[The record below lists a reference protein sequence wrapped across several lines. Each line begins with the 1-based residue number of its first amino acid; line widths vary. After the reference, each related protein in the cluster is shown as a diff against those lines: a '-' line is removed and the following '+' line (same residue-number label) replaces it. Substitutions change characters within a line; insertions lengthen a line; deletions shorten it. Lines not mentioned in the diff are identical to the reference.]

1 MYQNKVIPPLT
12 EYQPAKQY
20 LFYLLSRREY
30 SKIEL
35 QRKLDQRSCPS
46 SIQAQLLAELSEDG
60 LQSDHRFA
68 VSIVKYKAA
77 AGYGPN
83 VIKQI
88 LKQHQITVD
97 LDDLQAETEVDW
109 TEVIFYCYQKKFA
122 DKPIKDYKDK
132 QKRYRFLYSRGF
144 PSDLIQQVF

>member
-12 EYQPAKQY
+12 EYQPTKQY

-30 SKIEL
+30 SNLEL
-35 QRKLDQRSCPS
+35 QRKLEQRSCPLP
-46 SIQAQLLAELSEDG
+46 IQTQVLDELSQSG

-68 VSIVKYKAA
+68 VSMVKYKAA

-83 VIKQI
+83 VLKQI
-88 LKQHQITVD
+88 LKQHQITEA
-97 LDDLQAETEVDW
+97 LDDLQAEAEIDW
-109 TEVIFYCYQKKFA
+109 TEIIFYCYQKKFG